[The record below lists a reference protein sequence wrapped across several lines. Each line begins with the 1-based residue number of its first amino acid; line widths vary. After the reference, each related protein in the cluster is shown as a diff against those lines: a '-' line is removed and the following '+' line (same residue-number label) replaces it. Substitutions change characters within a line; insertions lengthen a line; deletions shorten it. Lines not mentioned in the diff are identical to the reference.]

1 MPKVSVIIPNYNH
14 APFLKQRIQSVL
26 DQTFQDFE
34 IIYLDDASTDNS
46 AEVVEPFVQHYGIQT
61 ILNSENSG
69 SPFKQWNRGVEV
81 AQGQYIWLAESDD
94 FADPQ
99 LLEKLVDQLDRHAN
113 VGLAYCQSWLVDE
126 AGKKH
131 GSYKDHMVATAPF
144 DCARWGMDFIGSG
157 KEECINFLSHTNTIP
172 NASAILF
179 RRSLYEQLGDAD
191 PTKVLC
197 GDWLMWVK
205 ILLHSDVAFIA
216 QPLNYYRV
224 HGGTARARVNPFK
237 VAMEEDY
244 YVFRYLTEQVTLP
257 AAAQEQAGQILF
269 DRWMNSWPFGIETID
284 PQQLQQFVE
293 ETQQIDPKIA
303 SRLVEKLRST
313 HLELARSKAGIMAM
327 ASSKFWKLRQRW
339 FKLKS
344 RLGLVEHS

>member
-14 APFLKQRIQSVL
+14 APFLQERIQSVL

-46 AEVVEPFVQHYGIQT
+46 AEVVAPFIQRYGIQT

-69 SPFKQWNRGVEV
+69 SPFKQWNRGVKA
-81 AQGQYIWLAESDD
+81 AQGEYIWLAESDD
-94 FADPQ
+94 FADKR
-99 LLEKLVDQLDRHAN
+99 LLERLVAQLDRHES

-126 AGKKH
+126 FSKQH
-131 GSYKDHMVATAPF
+131 GSYKDHMAATSTF
-144 DCARWGMDFIGSG
+144 DCTRWATDFVSDG
-157 KEECINFLSHTNTIP
+157 KEECANFLSHTNTIP
-172 NASAILF
+172 NASAVVF

-191 PTKVLC
+191 PNKSLC

-205 ILLHSDVAFIA
+205 MLLHSDVAFVA

-224 HGGTARARVNPFK
+224 HGGTARARANPLK
-237 VAMEEDY
+237 VSMEEDY
-244 YVFRYLTEQVTLP
+244 YIFQYLTEQLSVPP
-257 AAAQEQAGQILF
+257 AAYEQACQILF
-269 DRWMNSWPFGIETID
+269 DRWINSWSFGIETVD
-284 PQQLQQFVE
+284 PQQLQKFVE
-293 ETQQIDPKIA
+293 KINLLDPRVA
-303 SRLVEKLRST
+303 SRLAGKLRST
-313 HLELARSKAGIMAM
+313 HIELTRSKAGLMAM

-344 RLGLVEHS
+344 QFGLAESQ